1 MMMTPD
7 FNHHD
12 LRDATTPKALERG
25 LELVAHVKDLDW
37 DEYSLWG
44 HLPSEGI
51 SLGYLAVHYAGGP
64 LSGECSCP
72 DGHAVGLCAHMVA
85 VALAF
90 LDDNPELI
98 LRS

>member
-1 MMMTPD
+1 MTMTPD
-7 FNHHD
+7 FHHRD

-25 LELVAHVKDLDW
+25 MELAPHVEDLDW

-64 LSGECSCP
+64 LTGECSCP
-72 DGHAVGLCAHMVA
+72 AGDAVELCAHMAA

-90 LDDNPELI
+90 LDDDME
-98 LRS
+98 R